1 MAKCPADKQLLLEG
15 LVLNGAA
22 TAAEAAATAA
32 GISSSS
38 AIAKERLEPGQAA
51 LLVQVAGK
59 HGVRLRTEVVEV
71 MLQHLGQSD
80 LLAGL
85 RG

>member
-1 MAKCPADKQLLLEG
+1 MAKCPSDKQLLLEG
-15 LVLNGAA
+15 LVLNGGA
-22 TAAEAAATAA
+22 TAAAA
-32 GISSSS
+32 GGGEV
-38 AIAKERLEPGQAA
+38 AAGAVVKERLDAAQAA

-71 MLQHLGQSD
+71 MLAHIGQAN

-85 RG
+85 AQ